1 MCAPLQ
7 ERLEVAGVAL
17 RVAATRPAVGAHDVG
32 TLCPLAEHADDT
44 WWASWYPIDGPLKNG
59 AKLSTASGYAATF
72 VTFNV
77 DGDPRKARG
86 YAKNVAGVEIDRHE
100 VVRK

>member
-1 MCAPLQ
+1 MSI
-7 ERLEVAGVAL
+7 RRRRTAGAVTFTV
-17 RVAATRPAVGAHDVG
+17 RGPRRRRHRDFQAAQ
-32 TLCPLAEHADDT
+32 HADDT
-44 WWASWYPIDGPLKNG
+44 WWASWYPIDGHLKNG

-86 YAKNVAGVEIDRHE
+86 YAKNVAGVEIDRYE
-100 VVRK
+100 VIRK